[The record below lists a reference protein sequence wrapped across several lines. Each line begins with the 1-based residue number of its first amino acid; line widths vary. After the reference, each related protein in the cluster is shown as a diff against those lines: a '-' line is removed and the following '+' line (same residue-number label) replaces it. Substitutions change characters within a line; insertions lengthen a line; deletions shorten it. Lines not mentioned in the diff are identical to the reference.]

1 MILVKVGQ
9 DVVDEDIA
17 SPVLIPDVLLLDE
30 QCTVAL
36 IPQAICVTLVQVC
49 DHILAHFVYITVH
62 IAVCVL
68 YGHLL
73 HRVTEVHEANADGDE
88 GDANDEEGG
97 EDGASC
103 EYGLPGRQGLLFE
116 F

>member
-17 SPVLIPDVLLLDE
+17 SPDLIPDVLLLDK

-49 DHILAHFVYITVH
+49 DH
-62 IAVCVL
+62 
-68 YGHLL
+68 
-73 HRVTEVHEANADGDE
+73 ANGDE
-88 GDANDEEGG
+88 GDANDEEGE
-97 EDGASC
+97 EDRASS
-103 EYGLPGRQGLLFE
+103 EYGLPGRQGLLLE